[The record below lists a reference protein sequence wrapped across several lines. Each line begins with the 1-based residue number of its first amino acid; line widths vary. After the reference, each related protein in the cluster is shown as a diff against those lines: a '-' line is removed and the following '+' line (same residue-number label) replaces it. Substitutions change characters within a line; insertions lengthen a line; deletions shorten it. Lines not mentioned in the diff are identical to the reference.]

1 MSSELTMLR
10 KLLIQYYSLDELR
23 TLCFD
28 LGILYDNLGGDG
40 LSGKVR
46 ELLLLIGRQ
55 HRFTELLNLIQTE
68 RPDLDLDNL
77 TAVSLQA
84 SMPAPEPPQTNK

>member
-1 MSSELTMLR
+1 MSSELTQLR
-10 KLLIQYYSLDELR
+10 KLLIQHYSLDEFR

-40 LSGKVR
+40 LVGKVR

-55 HRFTELLNLIQTE
+55 HRFDEFLKHIQAE
-68 RPDLDLDNL
+68 RPDLHLGGL
-77 TAVSLQA
+77 TADTLQA
-84 SMPAPEPPQTNK
+84 SMPAPDSSSHKK